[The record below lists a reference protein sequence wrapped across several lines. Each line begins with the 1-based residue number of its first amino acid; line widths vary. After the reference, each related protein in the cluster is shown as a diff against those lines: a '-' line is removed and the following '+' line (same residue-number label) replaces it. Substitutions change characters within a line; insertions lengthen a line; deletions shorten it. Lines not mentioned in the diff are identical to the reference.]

1 MADPPKNGARM
12 VNKEKKEIPVGLAPM
27 AGFTDKIFRLMCA
40 EGGADFCVTEMVSA
54 AALCYGDEKT
64 HSLAGRR
71 RGEAPCAV
79 QIFGHEP
86 AQMAKAAEKILDEIC
101 PADGVGTLPAA
112 IEINM
117 GCPVKKIVKGGDG
130 SALMR
135 DVKLASEVAG
145 AVADVTGPRG
155 VPLWVKIRA
164 GWDKNSV
171 NAAEFSAEMAASGA
185 KRITVHGRTRDQMYA
200 PSSDNGVIRRVR
212 EALDPSVEVF
222 GNGDVTSGGD
232 AARMI
237 DETGCDGILVGRAA
251 LGDPWIFAEIKDFL
265 RTGETGSP
273 PAKEDRIG
281 AALRLLREL
290 CEEKGE
296 EVGVRESR
304 ARVGHL
310 IRGIRGSAAA
320 RWAVNRAGTEAEF
333 ETILTD
339 LLK

>member
-1 MADPPKNGARM
+1 MIGKRDRT
-12 VNKEKKEIPVGLAPM
+12 VPVGLAPM

-54 AALCYGDEKT
+54 AALCYRDEKT
-64 HSLAGRR
+64 PALAARR

-79 QIFGHEP
+79 QIFGHDP
-86 AQMAKAAEKILDEIC
+86 AQMAAAAGIILDEIC
-101 PADGVGTLPAA
+101 PGDEMGSPPAA

-135 DVKLASEVAG
+135 DMKLAG
-145 AVADVTGPRG
+145 DVTRAVSDVTEKHG

-171 NAAEFSAEMAASGA
+171 NAPEFGKMLCACGAS
-185 KRITVHGRTRDQMYA
+185 RITVHGRTRDQMYA

-212 EALDPSVEVF
+212 EAADPSVEVF
-222 GNGDVTSGGD
+222 GNGDVASGED
-232 AARMI
+232 AARMVE
-237 DETGCDGILVGRAA
+237 ETGCDGILVGRAA
-251 LGDPWIFAEIKDFL
+251 LCDPWIFGEIKNVLRGGGEPFL
-265 RTGETGSP
+265 

-290 CEEKGE
+290 CREKGE
-296 EVGVRESR
+296 AVGVREAR

-333 ETILTD
+333 EKILTD

>member
-1 MADPPKNGARM
+1 MT
-12 VNKEKKEIPVGLAPM
+12 EKKNSMIPVGLAPM
-27 AGFTDKIFRLMCA
+27 AGFTDEIFRLMCA
-40 EGGADFCVTEMVSA
+40 EGGADFCVTEMISA
-54 AALCYGDEKT
+54 AALCYRDEKT
-64 HSLAGRR
+64 PRLAERR

-79 QIFGHEP
+79 QIFGHDP
-86 AQMAKAAEKILDEIC
+86 VQMAEAAEIILDEIG
-101 PADGVGTLPAA
+101 PADGVGTPPAA

-117 GCPVKKIVKGGDG
+117 GCPVKKIVKSGDG

-145 AVADVTGPRG
+145 AVADVTSPRG

-171 NAAEFSAEMAASGA
+171 NAPEFAVAMADAGAS
-185 KRITVHGRTRDQMYA
+185 RITVHGRTRDQMYA

-212 EALDPSVEVF
+212 ETLAPSVEVF
-222 GNGDVTSGGD
+222 GNGDVTSGED

-251 LGDPWIFAEIKDFL
+251 LGDPWIFREIKDFL
-265 RTGETGSP
+265 HTGGTGSP

-281 AALRLLREL
+281 AALRLMREL
-290 CEEKGE
+290 CEKKGE
-296 EVGVRESR
+296 IVGVRESR

-310 IRGIRGSAAA
+310 IRGVRGSAAA
-320 RWAVNRAGTEAEF
+320 RRLINHAVTAAEF
-333 ETILTD
+333 EKTLTD

>member
-1 MADPPKNGARM
+1 MTC
-12 VNKEKKEIPVGLAPM
+12 ELKKEIPVGLAPM

-54 AALCYGDEKT
+54 AALCYRDGKT
-64 HSLAGRR
+64 PALAERR

-79 QIFGHEP
+79 QIFGHDP
-86 AQMAKAAEKILDEIC
+86 AQMAEAAEIVLDEIC
-101 PADGVGTLPAA
+101 PSDGVGTPPAA

-135 DVKLASEVAG
+135 EPVLASKIVR
-145 AVADVTGPRG
+145 AVSDVTAARG

-164 GWDKNSV
+164 GWDKNFV
-171 NAAEFSAEMAASGA
+171 NAPEFAAALADAGA
-185 KRITVHGRTRDQMYA
+185 ARITVHGRTRDQMYA

-212 EALDPSVEVF
+212 KALDPYVEVF
-222 GNGDVTSGGD
+222 GNGDVTSGED

-237 DETGCDGILVGRAA
+237 KETGCDGVLVGRAA
-251 LGDPWIFAEIKDFL
+251 LGDPWIFGEIKDFL
-265 RTGETGSP
+265 SGGDCEVRRPT
-273 PAKEDRIG
+273 KEDRIG
-281 AALRLLREL
+281 LALRLLHEL

-296 EVGVRESR
+296 GVGVRESR

-320 RWAVNRAGTEAEF
+320 RWAVNRAVTEEEF
-333 ETILTD
+333 EIILTD
-339 LLK
+339 LLDQTGKGSGE